1 MKYNNW
7 NIVVNDFFIQKYVSK
22 SKYFKKDLGKS
33 LTVEK
38 KNKRDLRQNE
48 FTSWYYN
55 VNKSL
60 IYKKG
65 SLGIIDFY
73 CDYSYSTQIKMGIFL
88 NDNPTKNF
96 IFGIPDGIKNFDNWI
111 GDILVNIEQEIA
123 NENKKGDFVKL
134 EDKKGN
140 ADALKNNPGAV
151 TWRDVVEY
159 KKRQLQNNS

>member
-1 MKYNNW
+1 MKYNSW
-7 NIVVNDFFIQKYVSK
+7 NIVVNDFFIQKYVSN

-33 LTVEK
+33 LTIEK
-38 KNKRDLRQNE
+38 NNERKIRQNE

-55 VNKSL
+55 ANKTL

-73 CDYSYSTQIKMGIFL
+73 CDYSYSTEIKMGIFL
-88 NDNPTKNF
+88 SDNPNKNF
-96 IFGIPDGIKNFDNWI
+96 VFGVPDKIENFDKWL
-111 GDILVNIEQEIA
+111 GDILVNIEQEIS
-123 NENKKGDFVKL
+123 EDSNKGKFVKL

-140 ADALKNNPGAV
+140 ADTLKNNPGAV
-151 TWRDVVEY
+151 TWRDIVEY